1 MELTL
6 TIITRLVAAAGLVLA
21 LPVIVAAAIACL
33 IIYLST
39 D

>member
-6 TIITRLVAAAGLVLA
+6 TILTRLVAAAGLVLA

-33 IIYLST
+33 ILYFT
-39 D
+39 AD